1 MVGLVTIDG
10 ILRQR
15 ALAPSIDTANAV
27 DIQVD
32 IQINETTTL
41 DLVRMASTFKV
52 FLAIVPSTDAE
63 GLETTDL

>member
-1 MVGLVTIDG
+1 MVGIVTIDG

-41 DLVRMASTFKV
+41 DLVGMT
-52 FLAIVPSTDAE
+52 
-63 GLETTDL
+63 